1 MLCFEGI
8 KVVSNAGG
16 VNPHGC
22 AAALK
27 KVCEVAGVNLNVAV
41 VTGDDLMPKV
51 KVLIRVTD
59 IPSHTPHKSMMVQ
72 ANYKFREEEF
82 HYLFNFFS
90 VEESPR

>member
-1 MLCFEGI
+1 MQNNYSNVHKYNFEGI

-27 KVCEVAGVNLNVAV
+27 KVCENAGIDLNIAV

-51 KVLIRVTD
+51 K
-59 IPSHTPHKSMMVQ
+59 
-72 ANYKFREEEF
+72 Y
-82 HYLFNFFS
+82 
-90 VEESPR
+90 

>member
-1 MLCFEGI
+1 MLYFEGI

-51 KVLIRVTD
+51 KVWIRVTE
-59 IPSHTPHKSMMVQ
+59 IPSHTHHKSMMVQ

-82 HYLFNFFS
+82 HYLFNFIS
-90 VEESPR
+90 VEESPG

>member
-1 MLCFEGI
+1 MLYFEGI

-59 IPSHTPHKSMMVQ
+59 IPSPTHTTQIYDGPSK
-72 ANYKFREEEF
+72 
-82 HYLFNFFS
+82 L
-90 VEESPR
+90 

>member
-1 MLCFEGI
+1 MLYFEGI

-51 KVLIRVTD
+51 KVWI
-59 IPSHTPHKSMMVQ
+59 
-72 ANYKFREEEF
+72 
-82 HYLFNFFS
+82 
-90 VEESPR
+90 

>member
-1 MLCFEGI
+1 MLYFEGI

-51 KVLIRVTD
+51 KVWIRVTE
-59 IPSHTPHKSMMVQ
+59 IPSHTHHKSMMVQ

>member
-1 MLCFEGI
+1 MLYFEGI

-51 KVLIRVTD
+51 KVLIRLTD
-59 IPSHTPHKSMMVQ
+59 IPSHTHHTNLLWSKQ
-72 ANYKFREEEF
+72 I
-82 HYLFNFFS
+82 
-90 VEESPR
+90 